1 MPQLLTLF
9 LFLPLISLASELLA
23 NQQSDSSVEAE
34 KLVDVEGL
42 VDDEKLVGDA
52 ERISD
57 GIRKS
62 SDGLLPISRGKR
74 SQGVYCGYNTVDV
87 DVEDIIRGWKGVDEF
102 YQICR

>member
-9 LFLPLISLASELLA
+9 LFLPLISLASGQLA
-23 NQQSDSSVEAE
+23 NQQSDSSVGAL
-34 KLVDVEGL
+34 KL
-42 VDDEKLVGDA
+42 VDDEEVSNAIKLDNVEG
-52 ERISD
+52 ISN

-62 SDGLLPISRGKR
+62 SAELLPISRGKR